1 MLRDTDVVSADYGS
15 LAVVLSSTLAS
26 RIPVAMWSVVNLQKF
41 LGGAQRV
48 AEYAALTWEGSKDD
62 WRAFEAARNNS
73 EVQVAWPTPGA
84 LEFRD
89 VELRY
94 QPHLPVVLKGLTLSV
109 APGTRLGVCGRTG
122 SGKSTL
128 FLASFRMME
137 TSGGVILVDGVDIQT
152 VPILAIRTRLA
163 IVPQDPLMFSGT
175 VRSNLDFHGTVT
187 KNCLRPCAWHI
198 SKGRCRAC
206 STVWMSRCGRRV

>member
-1 MLRDTDVVSADYGS
+1 MGGLRRFGCG
-15 LAVVLSSTLAS
+15 LVVLPGNAHSH
-26 RIPVAMWSVVNLQKF
+26 RSVVQ
-41 LGGAQRV
+41 
-48 AEYAALTWEGSKDD
+48 DD
-62 WRAFEAARNNS
+62 
-73 EVQVAWPTPGA
+73 EVCWPTPGS

-94 QPHLPVVLKGLTLSV
+94 QPHLPTVLNGLTLSV

-137 TSGGVILVDGVDIQT
+137 TTRGAILVDGLD
-152 VPILAIRTRLA
+152 ILALPLLTIRSRLA

-175 VRSNLDFHGTVT
+175 VRSNLDFHGTHT
-187 KNCLRPCAWHI
+187 DQQLWEAL
-198 SKGRCRAC
+198 
-206 STVWMSRCGRRV
+206 